1 MFLEG
6 AQWASE
12 QPEDLLVA
20 QRRSHLPFLEKAIAL
35 ALSAEAAGNLP
46 IGAVIV
52 LRGEVIAEGKNSLL
66 HPHYHPGRHG
76 EIEALKQVPEK
87 LWPQAAHMTCY
98 TTLEPCV
105 MCYGTLLLHGVGH
118 IVFGA
123 TDPEGGFRTI
133 ESALPSFYYNHARP
147 EWLGPLYPEGCDP
160 LYQRAKR
167 LFDETLVGRETAP

>member
-12 QPEDLLVA
+12 HPDDALAEE
-20 QRRSHLPFLEKAIAL
+20 RRPHLPFLEQAVAL
-35 ALSAEAAGNLP
+35 ALAAESAGNLP

-52 LRGEVIAEGKNSLL
+52 LKGEVIAQGQNSLL
-66 HPHYHPGRHG
+66 EPHYHPGRHG
-76 EIEALKQVPEK
+76 EIEALKQVPAP
-87 LWPQAAHMTCY
+87 LWRQASAMVCY

-105 MCYGTLLLHGVGH
+105 MCYGSLLLHGVGK
-118 IVFGA
+118 IIFGA

-133 ESALPSFYYNHARP
+133 ESALPTFYYNHARP
-147 EWLGPLYPEGCDP
+147 EWQGPLYPEICDP

-167 LFDETLVGRETAP
+167 LFGETPVGRETSQ